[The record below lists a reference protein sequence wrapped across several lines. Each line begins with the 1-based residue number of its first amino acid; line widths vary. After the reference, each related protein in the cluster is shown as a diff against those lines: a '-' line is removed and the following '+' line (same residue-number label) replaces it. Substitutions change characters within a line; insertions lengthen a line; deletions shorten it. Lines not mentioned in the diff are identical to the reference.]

1 VSEISTTAGVPA
13 VAPAGRRRK
22 SRLHAWKEPAPP
34 SLIMAKG
41 VILTIVV
48 VTVVLPFLSVLATS
62 LASDRD
68 IIESGGFVLFP
79 TNPSWNAYATVL
91 RNGVVARALLVSLG
105 ITLVGSFVSLVMTTS
120 MAYGLARRGS
130 ALRPVLYIVLF
141 TMLFTP
147 GIIPNYLIVKE
158 LGLLNSYAALILPVM
173 INVFNLV
180 VMRQFF
186 MEIPEELIDSAR
198 IDGAGEFRI
207 LWSII
212 LPLSKPVIA
221 VIGLF
226 YAVAYWNSFFSALL
240 YLNNNSQ
247 WPLQMIV
254 RMYVL
259 QGSSLAAAGAGDGT
273 PLVPQSLQM
282 AVVVCAVIP
291 ILIVYPFLQR
301 YFTAGVLSG
310 AIKG

>member
-1 VSEISTTAGVPA
+1 
-13 VAPAGRRRK
+13 
-22 SRLHAWKEPAPP
+22 
-34 SLIMAKG
+34 MAKV
-41 VILTIVV
+41 VILVIVVFAVILPFASVV
-48 VTVVLPFLSVLATS
+48 VTSF
-62 LASDRD
+62 ASDRD

-79 TNPSWNAYATVL
+79 KHWTLNAYTTVL

-105 ITLVGSFVSLVMTTS
+105 ITLVGSLVSLIMTTS
-120 MAYGLARRGS
+120 MAYGLSRRGPGH
-130 ALRPVLYIVLF
+130 RPILYLVLF

-147 GIIPNYLIVKE
+147 GIIPNYLVVKE
-158 LGLLNSYAALILPVM
+158 LGLLNTYAALILPVM

-198 IDGAGEFRI
+198 IDGAGELRI

-226 YAVAYWNSFFSALL
+226 YAVAYWNSFFAALL
-240 YLNNNSQ
+240 YLNDNSQ

-259 QGSSLAAAGAGDGT
+259 QGSSLNAAGAGDGA

>member
-1 VSEISTTAGVPA
+1 MSVVATGADLEA
-13 VAPAGRRRK
+13 VRPSLIRKGRQK
-22 SRLHAWKEPAPP
+22 LAWKEDAPP

-41 VILTIVV
+41 VVLTIVV
-48 VTVVLPFLSVLATS
+48 LAVVLPFLSVLATS
-62 LASDRD
+62 FASDRD
-68 IIESGGFVLFP
+68 VIESGGFVLIPRQP
-79 TNPSWNAYATVL
+79 TLQAYTTVL
-91 RNGVVARALLVSLG
+91 GNGVVARAFLVSLG

-120 MAYGLARRGS
+120 MAYGLSRRPRE
-130 ALRPVLYIVLF
+130 LRVVLYIVLF

-147 GIIPNYLIVKE
+147 GIIPNYLIVKQ

-173 INVFNLV
+173 INAFNLV

-198 IDGAGEFRI
+198 IDGASEYRI
-207 LWSII
+207 LWSIV

-226 YAVAYWNSFFSALL
+226 YAVAYWNSFFAALL
-240 YLNNNSQ
+240 YLNDSSH

-259 QGSSLAAAGAGDGT
+259 QGSSLSAAGAGDSST
-273 PLVPQSLQM
+273 LLPQSLQM
-282 AVVVCAVIP
+282 AVVVCATIP
-291 ILIVYPFLQR
+291 IIIVYPFLQR

>member
-1 VSEISTTAGVPA
+1 MSDLATDAGLQAVSASPI
-13 VAPAGRRRK
+13 RRK
-22 SRLHAWKEPAPP
+22 RRTFPWKENEPL
-34 SLIMAKG
+34 SLVMAKG
-41 VILTIVV
+41 VVLAIVV
-48 VTVVLPFLSVLATS
+48 IAVVFPFISVLATS
-62 LASDRD
+62 FASDKD
-68 IIESGGFVLFP
+68 IINSGGFVLIPKEP
-79 TNPSWNAYATVL
+79 TLQAYATVL
-91 RNGVVARALLVSLG
+91 RNGVVARALLVSIG
-105 ITLVGSFVSLVMTTS
+105 ITLVGSLVSLVMTTT
-120 MAYGLARRGS
+120 MAYGLSRRPRE
-130 ALRPVLYIVLF
+130 LRPVLYLVLF

-186 MEIPEELIDSAR
+186 MEIPDELIDSAR
-198 IDGAGEFRI
+198 IDGASELRI
-207 LWSII
+207 LWSVV

-226 YAVAYWNSFFSALL
+226 YAVAYWNSFFAALL
-240 YLNNNSQ
+240 YLNDSSH

-259 QGSSLAAAGAGDGT
+259 QGSSLSAAGAGESST
-273 PLVPQSLQM
+273 LLPQSLQM
-282 AVVVCAVIP
+282 AVVVCATVP
-291 ILIVYPFLQR
+291 IVIVYPFLQR